1 MDHIIKLK
9 KPKMKKPGKIVSASS
24 TFFILIFMIY
34 PITGDHAH
42 GGTDYMKELAIVQFD
57 EKIKAQNFILK
68 DLDGNDVGLEDHRG
82 KIILI
87 NFWATW
93 CLPCRVEMPSME
105 KLYTRYK
112 NDDFTILAIDLQED
126 ADSVKAFKEQYK
138 LNFPILLDSDGSV
151 GEFYGVFSIP
161 TTYLV
166 DREGYIIAGAIGARD
181 WATDN
186 AFMLINQLLQ
196 VSQKS

>member
-181 WATDN
+181 WASEN